1 MKKRI
6 VEIWGKKYC
15 TIDEIVDSLTVENAQ
30 VSRQTV
36 IWSINDLVKQG
47 KAVRVGRGV
56 YLIAPKKQFSPVMSA
71 TAKSACSLLADKFRY
86 LDVTVTDTGFLSEF
100 MNLQPFS
107 TVVTLEVK
115 KSAVNA
121 ILSAMRKAGFDAYDK
136 NDYPKMQRYITTA
149 QPILIRPELAINPTI
164 AKDCNVRLANIEKT
178 LVDLVCDEDIYGQY
192 QGEELQNIF
201 QNATKRYA
209 INYSQLLKYA
219 GARKRKETVMQILQ
233 NTDEYQKVR
242 NLL

>member
-6 VEIWGKKYC
+6 VKIWGKKYC

-219 GARKRKETVMQILQ
+219 GARKRKEAVMQILQ

>member
-6 VEIWGKKYC
+6 VKIWGKKYC

-121 ILSAMRKAGFDAYDK
+121 VLSAMRKAGFDAYDK
-136 NDYPKMQRYITTA
+136 NDYPKMERYITTA

>member
-6 VEIWGKKYC
+6 VEIWGNKYC

>member
-6 VEIWGKKYC
+6 VKIWGKKYC

-136 NDYPKMQRYITTA
+136 NDYPKMERYITTA

>member
-6 VEIWGKKYC
+6 VKIWGKKYC

>member
-1 MKKRI
+1 MKEKI
-6 VEIWGKKYC
+6 LEIWSGKYC
-15 TIDEIVDSLTVENAQ
+15 TIDEIADLLAAENAQ

-56 YLIAPKKQFSPVMSA
+56 YLIAPKKQFHPVMSA

-86 LDVTVTDTGFLSEF
+86 LDITVTDTGFLGEF

-121 ILSAMRKAGFDAYDK
+121 VLSAMRKEGFDAYNK
-136 NDYPKMQRYITTA
+136 NDYPKMERYITTA
-149 QPILIRPELAINPTI
+149 QPIFIRPEFAVNPTM
-164 AKDCNVRLANIEKT
+164 AKEGNVRLANIEKT

-201 QNATKRYA
+201 QNATERYA
-209 INYSQLLKYA
+209 VNYSQLLKYA
-219 GARKRKETVMQILQ
+219 GARKRKETVIQILQ

>member
-1 MKKRI
+1 MKEKI
-6 VEIWGKKYC
+6 LEIWSGKYC
-15 TIDEIVDSLTVENAQ
+15 TIDEIADLLAAENAQ

-56 YLIAPKKQFSPVMSA
+56 YLIAPKKQFHPVMSA

-86 LDVTVTDTGFLSEF
+86 LDITVTDTGFLGEF

-121 ILSAMRKAGFDAYDK
+121 VLSAMRKEGFDAYNK
-136 NDYPKMQRYITTA
+136 NDYPKMERYITTA
-149 QPILIRPELAINPTI
+149 QPIFIRPEFAVNPTM
-164 AKDCNVRLANIEKT
+164 AKEGNVRLANIEKT

>member
-6 VEIWGKKYC
+6 VKIWGKKYC

-56 YLIAPKKQFSPVMSA
+56 YLIAPKKQFSSVMSA